1 MKVPLIDLD
10 AQYQAIKPEIDEA
23 IRRVLESGSFILG
36 PEVAALE
43 RDVAEYI
50 GVQHAVGVASGTDA
64 LYLSLRA
71 LGIGQGDEVLL
82 PAFTFFASA
91 GAVLLSGAKPVLVD
105 IDPLTYCIDV
115 DRLEE
120 RITPR
125 TKAIMP
131 VHLFGHPAEMDTI
144 TSVAETHGL
153 RVVEDNAQAI
163 GAEYKAKRTGSI
175 GDVGCLS
182 FFPSKNLGAYG
193 DGGMI
198 VTDDSDLA
206 EHVRKLRTHGWSKK
220 YYPEFLG
227 HNSRLD
233 ELQAA
238 VLRVK
243 LRHLDSWNESR
254 RSLAHEY
261 TRRLSGT
268 ASTTPHEADAT
279 FSVFHMYVIE
289 VEERQRVIQDL
300 AEAGIATGVYYPY
313 PLHLVPAWGDFK
325 DQAGDFPVAERAA
338 DRCLAIPLFPEMS
351 AAHIKRV
358 AAELARAVSAN
369 GSQSAVDIVARRDL
383 AS

>member
-153 RVVEDNAQAI
+153 RV
-163 GAEYKAKRTGSI
+163 G
-175 GDVGCLS
+175 
-182 FFPSKNLGAYG
+182 
-193 DGGMI
+193 
-198 VTDDSDLA
+198 
-206 EHVRKLRTHGWSKK
+206 
-220 YYPEFLG
+220 
-227 HNSRLD
+227 
-233 ELQAA
+233 
-238 VLRVK
+238 
-243 LRHLDSWNESR
+243 
-254 RSLAHEY
+254 
-261 TRRLSGT
+261 
-268 ASTTPHEADAT
+268 
-279 FSVFHMYVIE
+279 
-289 VEERQRVIQDL
+289 
-300 AEAGIATGVYYPY
+300 
-313 PLHLVPAWGDFK
+313 
-325 DQAGDFPVAERAA
+325 
-338 DRCLAIPLFPEMS
+338 
-351 AAHIKRV
+351 
-358 AAELARAVSAN
+358 
-369 GSQSAVDIVARRDL
+369 
-383 AS
+383 